1 MSPAEEQRPH
11 PCTDPKLAGRAAKI
25 RLVLLDADGVLT
37 DGKLYLAPNGHD
49 GRAFHTRDGMGIRL
63 GQRAGLEFG
72 IISGRDCEVVAQRG
86 AELSISEIHQGE
98 KDKVGR
104 LADVLGRLGLAP
116 EAVCFVGDDLPDLG
130 VMRRVGLAVAPADAA
145 AEVRREA
152 HWVTEHDGGCGAVRD
167 VVEFLLRAS
176 GKWEQ
181 TIDRYIQ

>member
-1 MSPAEEQRPH
+1 MSSEEEDGPRDSV
-11 PCTDPKLAGRAAKI
+11 DPEPTRRAARV

-37 DGKLYLAPNGHD
+37 DGKLYLAPGGHD

-72 IISGRDCEVVAQRG
+72 IISGRDCEVVGQRG
-86 AELSISEIHQGE
+86 EELSITEIHQGE
-98 KDKVGR
+98 SDKVGR
-104 LADVLGRLGLAP
+104 LEEILGRLGLSA
-116 EAVCFVGDDLPDLG
+116 EEVCFVGDDLPDLG

-152 HWVTEHDGGCGAVRD
+152 HWVTEHGGGRGAVRD

-176 GKWEQ
+176 GKWKR
-181 TIDRYIQ
+181 TIDRYFE